1 MPDEFK
7 SICVVGL
14 GYIGLPTAAKFA
26 ESGFAVTGVDISETK
41 ISELN
46 GGKLVTQEP
55 GLGELVM
62 EQIEAGMLQTSL
74 KPVVAD
80 AYILAVP
87 TPLRADK
94 TPELKHLYQG
104 LEALLPVIKAK
115 SLIIIESTVPVGTT
129 RGVYTW
135 IAQKRPDLVLEGT
148 SESLNINLAYCPERV
163 IPGNLLQEIVEND
176 RVVGGISEECTSRAV
191 KLYEHFVAGEC
202 LGTEAAVAELV
213 KLAENSYRDVNI
225 AFANELSMIAHDE
238 NLDIWEVIKIAN
250 RHPRVNILQPGCGV
264 GGHCIALDPWFLASK
279 APARAPLISQA
290 RRVNDSKPK
299 FVVSQVTTAI
309 SGIERPTVACLGIA
323 FKPNVDDLRESPA
336 LDIAKQISKLQV
348 QELLIAEPN
357 IDKLPEIAW
366 QTQATLV
373 EYDSERLL
381 EADVIVA
388 LVKHSQFINLAANS
402 MPKSKLL
409 DFANVFPDDS

>member
-26 ESGFAVTGVDISETK
+26 ESGFAVTGVDISKTK

-62 EQIEAGMLQTSL
+62 EQIEASMLQTSL
-74 KPVVAD
+74 EPVVAD

-104 LEALLPVIKAK
+104 LEALLPVIRAK
-115 SLIIIESTVPVGTT
+115 SLIVIESTVPVGTT
-129 RGVYTW
+129 RAVYTW
-135 IAQKRPDLVLEGT
+135 IAQKRPDLVLGGT

-176 RVVGGISEECTSRAV
+176 RVVGGISEECTARAT
-191 KLYEHFVAGEC
+191 KLYEHFVKGEC
-202 LGTEAAVAELV
+202 WGTEASLAELV

-279 APARAPLISQA
+279 APTRAPLISQA
-290 RRVNDSKPK
+290 RRVNDSKPE

-309 SGIERPTVACLGIA
+309 SDIERPTVACLGIA

-366 QTQATLV
+366 QTKATLV
-373 EYDSERLL
+373 EYDSKRLL